1 MLFKLVSDLV
11 SKIYHFG
18 ICPAL
23 HDTMKML
30 APPLSL
36 PTVPQ
41 CGYQAEAGVSRVLA
55 RLPGPGTAASAS
67 GESTNHSEAARLAE
81 PGPEEVRSPH
91 GC

>member
-1 MLFKLVSDLV
+1 
-11 SKIYHFG
+11 
-18 ICPAL
+18 
-23 HDTMKML
+23 MKML

-36 PTVPQ
+36 PTVWIP
-41 CGYQAEAGVSRVLA
+41 EAGVSRVLA

-67 GESTNHSEAARLAE
+67 GESTNHSEAARLAD